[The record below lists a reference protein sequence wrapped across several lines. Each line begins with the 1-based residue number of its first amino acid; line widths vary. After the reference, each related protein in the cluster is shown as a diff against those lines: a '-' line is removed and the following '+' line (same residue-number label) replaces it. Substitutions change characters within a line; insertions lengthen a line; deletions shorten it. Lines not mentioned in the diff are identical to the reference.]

1 MKIERRKLSHNKQ
14 RDQVVTTLN
23 AEFLR
28 EIGIDPNC
36 RVNVIYEDIYNI
48 AVICSDENL
57 SRLLEIRT
65 HMGRIL
71 KDTTCPICGDINLD
85 RNCKKCNKTY

>member
-1 MKIERRKLSHNKQ
+1 MEIERRKLSHNKQ

-28 EIGIDPNC
+28 DIGIDPNSK
-36 RVNVIYEDIYNI
+36 VYVIYEDSYK
-48 AVICSDENL
+48 VVLTCSEENL
-57 SRLLEIRT
+57 NNILEIDRLL
-65 HMGRIL
+65 
-71 KDTTCPICGDINLD
+71 KDHTCPECGSVNLD

>member
-28 EIGIDPNC
+28 EIEIDPNS
-36 RVNVIYEDIYNI
+36 RVNVIYDDIQGI
-48 AVICSDENL
+48 AVICPEENL
-57 SRLLEIRT
+57 NRVLDTRSSICRLL
-65 HMGRIL
+65 
-71 KDTTCPICGDINLD
+71 KDDKCPTCGVINLD

>member
-28 EIGIDPNC
+28 EIGIDPDS
-36 RVNVIYEDIYNI
+36 RVSVIYEDIYNI
-48 AVICSDENL
+48 VVICSDENL
-57 SRLLEIRT
+57 SHILETRT
-65 HMGRIL
+65 NMCRIL
-71 KDTTCPICGDINLD
+71 KDATCPTCGDINLD

>member
-28 EIGIDPNC
+28 EIEIDPNS
-36 RVNVIYEDIYNI
+36 RVNVIYDDIQGI
-48 AVICSDENL
+48 AVICSEENL
-57 SRLLEIRT
+57 NHVLDTRSNICRLL
-65 HMGRIL
+65 
-71 KDTTCPICGDINLD
+71 KDATCPTCGTINLD